1 MVIERGEVWWA
12 ELGTPRGSG
21 PGFRRPIV
29 IIQSDDFNQ
38 TRLNTTLGVVI
49 TTNLRLA
56 EMPGNVTLR
65 KSVVN
70 LPKDS
75 VINVTQVVTV
85 DKHDLLERMGK
96 LSDELIEQ
104 IENGLRLVL
113 SL

>member
-12 ELGTPRGSG
+12 DLGMPRGSS

-56 EMPGNVTLR
+56 EMPGNIMLR

-75 VINVTQVVTV
+75 VINVTQVVTI
-85 DKHDLLERMGK
+85 DKHNLLERIGR

-104 IENGLRLVL
+104 IEDGLRLVL